1 MRRILP
7 LLLVAML
14 SACAPVTKHAKF
26 TEAQIK
32 QEALYQQRLAIEQEL
47 EQRQRLAH
55 VLFRLSH
62 AAAAEC
68 RGSKKLSGMELGGI
82 GLFEKAYHPAA
93 KNIGFDSGVR
103 VMTVAAGSPAD
114 QAGIKAGDTLVA
126 INGDRIKESRTAYR
140 RAVRDLTEAM
150 QAGEAKLSLKRAGN
164 VYGTALSPIAGC
176 PTQVHITRE
185 VMPSPKA
192 NGEAVLIPYSLLRL
206 SRTDDELATLASFAL
221 AFNVRDLLGAPGED
235 TQTAVRNRNIV
246 ALMGAD
252 ESSLFYLQHGI
263 PTGRELRQADEY
275 GLTLMRRAGYD
286 PRGAVAYWRRL
297 LVSTPELENDKS
309 WGRSLLGAS
318 RLADMQLHA
327 STVRRGLGE
336 ASPAE

>member
-1 MRRILP
+1 MTKIYP
-7 LLLVAML
+7 LALLMAML
-14 SACAPVTKHAKF
+14 SACAPVTKHATF

-32 QEALYQQRLAIEQEL
+32 HEALYQQRLAIEQEL

-55 VLFRLSH
+55 VMFRLGH

-68 RGSKKLSGMELGGI
+68 TGYKKLSGMELGGI

-93 KNIGFDSGVR
+93 QEIGFGSGVR
-103 VMTVAAGSPAD
+103 VMAVASGSPAD
-114 QAGIKAGDTLVA
+114 QAGIKVGDTLAA

-140 RAVRDLTEAM
+140 RAARNLTEAM
-150 QAGEAKLSLKRAGN
+150 QSGGVKLSLDRAGN
-164 VYGTALSPIAGC
+164 GYNTTLSPIAGC
-176 PTQVHITRE
+176 PTQIHITRE

-206 SRTDDELATLASFAL
+206 SHTDDELATLASFAL

-235 TQTAVRNRNIV
+235 ALTAARNRNIA
-246 ALMGAD
+246 ALMGGD

-263 PTGRELRQADEY
+263 ATKRELQQADEY
-275 GLTLMRRAGYD
+275 ALTLMRRAGYD
-286 PRGAVAYWRRL
+286 TQGAIAHWRRL

-309 WGRSLLGAS
+309 WGKSLLGAS
-318 RLADMQLHA
+318 RLADMHLHA
-327 STVRRGLGE
+327 AGSK
-336 ASPAE
+336 